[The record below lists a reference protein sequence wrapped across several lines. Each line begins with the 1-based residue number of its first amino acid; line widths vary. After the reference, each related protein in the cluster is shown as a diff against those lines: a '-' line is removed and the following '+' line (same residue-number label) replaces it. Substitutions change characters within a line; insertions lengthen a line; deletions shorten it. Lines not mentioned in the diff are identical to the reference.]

1 MNLRRVSGIA
11 RPLDFGYP
19 SNRWIAAVAVGV
31 LAAAWLL
38 RGLLTE
44 AWLAAGADAGL
55 AALAVFLAWALC
67 RELDP
72 DLVAAALVAAGL
84 CALALGAA
92 ALLRLGPP
100 ALAPLF
106 AVLLAMRVLNR
117 TTGVPATPADVV
129 GLLGLAVW
137 LALRG
142 DWLYLGLGIAAVLID
157 GVMSPRSLRRL
168 LMLGAASVAAI
179 GGAWLAGQEPAAL
192 RPASNMVAIV
202 LAVGLSLLL
211 LPSLSSA
218 GTVTTVADD
227 TGERLQPMR
236 VRAGQGLALAAGIGA
251 AVEHGSAGLTDL
263 LPLWAAIIADGGYR
277 LVVDR
282 ANSRSASARS

>member
-1 MNLRRVSGIA
+1 MDLRRVSGIA

-19 SNRWIAAVAVGV
+19 SNRWIAAIAVAV

-38 RGLLTE
+38 RGLATG

-72 DLVAAALVAAGL
+72 DLDAAALVAAAL

-100 ALAPLF
+100 AFAPLF
-106 AVLLAMRVLNR
+106 VVLLAMRVLNR
-117 TTGVPATPADVV
+117 ATGVAATPVDVLA
-129 GLLGLAVW
+129 LLGLAVW

-142 DWLYLGLGIAAVLID
+142 DWLYVGVGVAAVLID
-157 GVMSPRSLRRL
+157 AVMSPRSLRRL
-168 LMLGAASVAAI
+168 SMTGAASVVAI
-179 GGAWLAGQEPAAL
+179 GGAWLAGQEPTAL
-192 RPASNMVAIV
+192 SPASNLVAIV

-218 GTVTTVADD
+218 ATVTTVADD
-227 TGERLQPMR
+227 TGERLRPVR
-236 VRAGQGLALAAGIGA
+236 VRAGQLLAPAAGIGA
-251 AVEHGSAGLTDL
+251 AVEHGSVGLTEL
-263 LPLWAAIIADGGYR
+263 LPLWVSIVAAGGYR
-277 LVVDR
+277 LVR
-282 ANSRSASARS
+282 RRS